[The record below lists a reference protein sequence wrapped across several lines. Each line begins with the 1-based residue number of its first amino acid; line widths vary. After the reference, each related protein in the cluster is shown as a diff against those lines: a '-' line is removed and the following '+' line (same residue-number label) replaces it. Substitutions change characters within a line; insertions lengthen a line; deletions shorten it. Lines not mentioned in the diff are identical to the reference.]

1 MATVCSGDSA
11 CCRRRFLAVSL
22 TASAFLTSCGR
33 YWRGAPSLFEGNGG
47 AIDAPF
53 DLARI
58 EADLLVLDEV
68 AHLRTGSTGD
78 LLVADRTQA
87 RLRAAGF
94 EVQRQPFDAPY
105 FEARASELV
114 WGASSVDVFAQHPVV
129 STGQAG
135 VLGALRF
142 WRPGDD
148 VAPLKGAIAV
158 VMLPTARHSQLMA
171 RPIKLALDAALSGR
185 PIAVILVTDNPV
197 GETIMLNAPYD
208 RPYATVPIAVIGP
221 KPGAEAIAAARAGAK
236 GKLVIDG
243 LAGRRESYNII
254 ARRGGEGRW
263 LVVSTPRT
271 AWTPAVAERGPG
283 YASFLALA
291 DWAARAYPHRNL
303 LFVQTTAHEF
313 DNAGGRFFLD
323 SEAAPPKEDVA
334 LWAHL
339 GAGFAGRAYHDL
351 GGYSVAPLNAVDP
364 ARFLIGSDS
373 LNAILRREF
382 AGQPGL
388 ENAYPA
394 SAGAVGEL
402 AEVLERGYEPAFGL
416 LGGHQRHHMM
426 SDRIAATNAKWVR
439 EAARATRN
447 VIRAVLSAAPI

>member
-1 MATVCSGDSA
+1 MVYDGDSA
-11 CCRRRFLAVSL
+11 CSRRRLLAVGL
-22 TASAFLTSCGR
+22 TSSAFLASCGR
-33 YWRGAPSLFEGNGG
+33 YWPGAPPLIARSGDGTDG
-47 AIDAPF
+47 PF
-53 DLARI
+53 DVARI
-58 EADLLVLDEV
+58 EADLLVLD
-68 AHLRTGSTGD
+68 ATTHLRTGSVGD
-78 LLVADRTQA
+78 LHIGELTQA

-94 EVQRQPFDAPY
+94 DVQRQPFDAPF
-105 FEARASELV
+105 FEARASKLV
-114 WGASSVDVFAQHPVV
+114 WGEQSVDVFAQHPVV
-129 STGQAG
+129 PTGQAG
-135 VLGALRF
+135 VVGAMRF

-158 VMLPTARHSQLMA
+158 VMLPTARHSQLVA
-171 RPIKLALDAALSGR
+171 RPVKLALDAALSGR

-197 GETIMLNAPYD
+197 GETIILNAPYD

-243 LAGRRESYNII
+243 LAGRRESYNVI
-254 ARRGGEGRW
+254 ARRSGEGRW

-291 DWAARAYPHRNL
+291 EWAPRAFPRRNL

-313 DNAGGRFFLD
+313 DNAGGRFFLE
-323 SEAAPPKEDVA
+323 SAAAPPKEDVA

-382 AGQPGL
+382 SGQPGL

-426 SDRIAATNAKWVR
+426 SDRIAATDAKWVR
-439 EAARATRN
+439 EAAVATRN
-447 VIRAVLSAAPI
+447 VIKAALSAAPI